1 MRRLLALAICLCA
14 SAASAATFTVTNNA
28 PSDSGSLRQA
38 ILAANATPGPD
49 EIVFAIPGAGVHTIA
64 LASPLPAITD
74 PVIID
79 GYTQP
84 GSSPNTKPVGEGLN
98 TVLMIEIDGT
108 GAGFRLRGAVYS
120 PSDIVLGGATEFP
133 PLMALGATG
142 STELAYKMGK
152 VTALEARAVG
162 IHVPFAPVLD
172 VNSNPDNPIINVRSL
187 GEDPERVAEL
197 GAALVRG
204 IQDHGAVATAKH
216 FPGHGDTQTDSHLEL
231 PVIEG
236 DVVTSA
242 ASAQVAAGSTSG
254 PRHRATSRPPS
265 CSIALP
271 SSASGRPS

>member
-108 GAGFRLRGAVYS
+108 GAGSSPCLTVNAGNGAFFVMAIQGLAINRCSSNSRGECIRS
-120 PSDIVLGGATEFP
+120 P
-133 PLMALGATG
+133 
-142 STELAYKMGK
+142 
-152 VTALEARAVG
+152 
-162 IHVPFAPVLD
+162 
-172 VNSNPDNPIINVRSL
+172 
-187 GEDPERVAEL
+187 
-197 GAALVRG
+197 
-204 IQDHGAVATAKH
+204 
-216 FPGHGDTQTDSHLEL
+216 
-231 PVIEG
+231 
-236 DVVTSA
+236 
-242 ASAQVAAGSTSG
+242 
-254 PRHRATSRPPS
+254 
-265 CSIALP
+265 
-271 SSASGRPS
+271 